1 MKHPAASIIGYT
13 PVSVSTSYENNHL
26 YLESLSSY
34 SLPMMI
40 KVKVILLLA
49 GAVTSTT
56 ESGDYN
62 IMYTN
67 EGM

>member
-1 MKHPAASIIGYT
+1 
-13 PVSVSTSYENNHL
+13 
-26 YLESLSSY
+26 
-34 SLPMMI
+34 MMI